1 MGCFLY
7 TTTKKANNYK
17 EDHAKITGQYEHLK
31 FHVHVLYCAS
41 WGFESMFKHT
51 KNIILKEFPA
61 ADVVGEKTPGVTGAF
76 DINVTAPNGQKKLVF
91 SKNNG
96 DGTINYSNAPSV
108 VARIK
113 SYVLKNMQ

>member
-17 EDHAKITGQYEHLK
+17 EDHAKITSQYEHLK